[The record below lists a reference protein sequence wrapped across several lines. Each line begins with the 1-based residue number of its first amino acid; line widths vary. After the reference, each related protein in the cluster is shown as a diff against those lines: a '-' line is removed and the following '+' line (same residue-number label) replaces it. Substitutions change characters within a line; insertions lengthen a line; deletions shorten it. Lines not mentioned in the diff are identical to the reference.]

1 MAQIRITPEELRE
14 GADVLD
20 SVREAI
26 GEQVTTAENK
36 VNEVAENWEGSA
48 QSTFMD
54 SFSNDM
60 LPMLKN
66 DFPSV
71 LEGLAAQLRGAAD
84 AIEQADEEVASAFRG

>member
-14 GADVLD
+14 AANVLD

-26 GEQVTTAENK
+26 SEQVNVAENK
-36 VNEVAENWEGSA
+36 VNEVTNNWEGAA
-48 QSTFMD
+48 QSTFVE
-54 SFSNDM
+54 SFTSNM

-71 LEGLAAQLRGAAD
+71 LEGLSAQLTGAAD
-84 AIEQADEEVASAFRG
+84 AIESADQEVANAFKG